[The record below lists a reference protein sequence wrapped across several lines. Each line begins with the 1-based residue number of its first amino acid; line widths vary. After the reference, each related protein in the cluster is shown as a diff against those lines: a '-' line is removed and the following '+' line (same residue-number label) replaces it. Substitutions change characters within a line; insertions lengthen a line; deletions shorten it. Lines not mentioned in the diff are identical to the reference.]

1 MHIITLLSASVCIL
15 TVAASAG
22 EADPGS
28 CYLSKAWYTNPVDI
42 PALSRVQSTQWGAYR
57 PGTYFGMKSKTD
69 GLPIG
74 TGILWSSSLDQA
86 KPFRDQ
92 TTDSELERFEWT
104 RHDGKHF
111 GTQELVDK
119 NYGMRISASFVVP
132 GNSTPTEPSG
142 SVASAKVPTWFQKIY
157 IEKAVAESAEEASSV
172 VDKNSLVFYM
182 GVECSN
188 ANFAE
193 CMSLGKVSKW
203 KVLTHKGSSERG
215 FDHAVSVVGQ
225 SDTLGWFTLFVV
237 FKQDETADT
246 VENGRKPS
254 VSFVGLKDTHLLSGV
269 ERIKKAAKSY
279 ASGGDNNQ
287 AGTGR
292 RYKRAQ
298 PQETPLFDEFGDLNN
313 EVEDGASFVAV
324 HVAFSS
330 NLRMDALLYT
340 NLTVT
345 SENELSGLIEAA
357 ERQGLPNVL
366 PFHLLHL
373 STDLVTN
380 FGTIVPITVP
390 SGTSTIEVDPDGSS
404 TTPKLGA
411 AASSKEV
418 NLPVASKKELG
429 AATSA
434 AGKALVAAE
443 CNNRGDCIRKEV
455 DDLLV
460 HYTSVFDEQFNSVF
474 DFTSASADTP
484 LANEDTSTAVVAPK
498 FTDSEIEAAKICLS
512 SVLGG
517 FGYFQGIP
525 SIGVATDVDS
535 ESAARSVNKF
545 RTSSELVKAQALK
558 PSTVSLFTASPSRTA
573 FPRGFLWD
581 EGFHQMLVSQWSPS
595 LTMEVIAS
603 WLNAMH
609 FPCGEEVDTSCV
621 GGWIPREMILGEEAR
636 RRVPDEFIVQRVNIA
651 NPPTFLLVVDNLLT
665 RFASPEPQ
673 ASYAPASN
681 KKKSSRALQ
690 KTTTDLAVVS
700 EELEVVEDNDEAIV
714 KRRERASG
722 NRELVTVEY
731 DAERALVLDFLRD
744 IYPLLHRWVQW
755 YLHTQ
760 RGSDTYLGSFRWR
773 GRSSGDG
780 KVIPNTLASGLDDYP
795 RAPVPSAEEHH
806 VDLHCWMI
814 KAAAVMARLEDVL
827 ASTGHALPP
836 ASAALAAKAQYQN
849 LHDFLLQRLDELHW
863 SAEHKGFFDVGV
875 NNEDA
880 SFSQQIVFRC
890 SNPKDS
896 STSDVAV
903 PVEDLQKGRKDFC
916 PATHPKPLFP
926 LGDGQGNYKIIER
939 LVMENPTLS
948 HIPRVG
954 YVSIF
959 PLLLR
964 LLDPYSPKLGALL
977 DIIEDPQQLWTEH
990 GLRSIALTDKFYQR
1004 RNSEG
1009 DAPYWRY
1016 AYLHMLCYHFLPFLC

>member
-1 MHIITLLSASVCIL
+1 MHIITLLSASVCLL
-15 TVAASAG
+15 TAVTSGSDAES
-22 EADPGS
+22 GS
-28 CYLSKAWYTNPVDI
+28 CYLSKAWCTQAVDI
-42 PALSRVQSTQWGAYR
+42 PALSRVQSTKWGAYR
-57 PGTYFGMKSKTD
+57 PGTYFGMKSRTD

-74 TGILWSSSLDQA
+74 TGIMWSSSIDQA
-86 KPFRDQ
+86 KSFRDQ
-92 TTDSELERFEWT
+92 TADNELERFEWT

-111 GTQELVDK
+111 GTEELVDTA
-119 NYGMRISASFVVP
+119 YGMRISASFVVP
-132 GNSTPTEPSG
+132 GNATPADTG
-142 SVASAKVPTWFQKIY
+142 DRLASAKAPTWFQKIH
-157 IEKAVAESAEEASSV
+157 IEKTNTESTEAPEGSSPV
-172 VDKNSLVFYM
+172 MDRKSLVFYM
-182 GVECSN
+182 GADCSN
-188 ANFAE
+188 TNFAE
-193 CMSLGKVSKW
+193 CVALGKVSNW
-203 KVLTHKGSSERG
+203 KAVNHRGSAERG

-225 SDTLGWFTLFVV
+225 SDTLGWFTLF
-237 FKQDETADT
+237 FIIKQEGTADDA
-246 VENGRKPS
+246 ENGRKPS

-269 ERIKKAAKSY
+269 ERIKNAAKTY
-279 ASGGDNNQ
+279 AAAGDEANRP
-287 AGTGR
+287 GSSR
-292 RYKRAQ
+292 RHKRTQ
-298 PQETPLFDEFGDLNN
+298 PQETPLFDEFGDFNN
-313 EVEDGASFVAV
+313 EIEDDASFVAV
-324 HVAFSS
+324 HVGFSS

-340 NLTVT
+340 DLTVA

-366 PFHLLHL
+366 PFPLLHL
-373 STDLVTN
+373 STDLVTS
-380 FGTIVPITVP
+380 FGAVAPITIP
-390 SGTSTIEVDPDGSS
+390 SGTSTIEVDADGSS
-404 TTPKLGA
+404 TIPKLGA
-411 AASSKEV
+411 APSSKEV
-418 NLPVASKKELG
+418 TVPASSKKELG

-455 DDLLV
+455 DDLLA
-460 HYTSVFDEQFNSVF
+460 HYTSTFDAHFNEVF
-474 DFTSASADTP
+474 DFTAASADVP
-484 LANEDTSTAVVAPK
+484 AADEGTSTAMVAPE
-498 FTDSEIEAAKICLS
+498 FTAGEIEAAKVCLS

-517 FGYFQGIP
+517 FGYFQGVP

-535 ESAARSVNKF
+535 ESADRSVNKF
-545 RTSSELVKAQALK
+545 RTSNELVKAQSLK
-558 PSTVSLFTASPSRTA
+558 PSTISLFTASPSRTA

-581 EGFHQMLVSQWSPS
+581 EGFHQMLISQWSPS

-603 WLNAMH
+603 WLKAMH

-673 ASYAPASN
+673 TSN
-681 KKKSSRALQ
+681 PSTKKKSSRALQ

-700 EELEVVEDNDEAIV
+700 EELEVVENNDEAMV
-714 KRRERASG
+714 KKRDRAG
-722 NRELVTVEY
+722 GHRELVAVEY
-731 DAERALVLDFLRD
+731 DTERALVLDFLRD

-795 RAPVPSAEEHH
+795 RAPIPSPEEHH
-806 VDLHCWMI
+806 VDLHCWMT
-814 KAAAVMARLEDVL
+814 KAAAIMARLEEVL
-827 ASTGHALPP
+827 ATSGHALPL

-863 SAEHKGFFDVGV
+863 SAAHKGFFDVGV

-880 SFSQQIVFRC
+880 SFLQQIVFRC
-890 SNPKDS
+890 SNPRDS
-896 STSDVAV
+896 STTDVAV

-916 PATHPKPLFP
+916 PTTHPKPLFP

-959 PLLLR
+959 PLLLK
-964 LLDPYSPKLGALL
+964 LLDPYSLKLGALL
-977 DIIEDPQQLWTEH
+977 DMVEDPRQLWTDH

-1009 DAPYWRY
+1009 DAPYWR
-1016 AYLHMLCYHFLPFLC
+1016 